1 MTLKVEVGKKGYIII
16 PKDIRDLLGIKEGD
30 KLILNV
36 YDGKIILEP
45 ERKVDINEILKRL
58 EEHHAKIS
66 SYAKSAKL
74 GDLLYS
80 SLEEEFNDFS

>member
-1 MTLKVEVGKKGYIII
+1 VEVGKKGYIII

>member
-1 MTLKVEVGKKGYIII
+1 VEVGKKGYVII

-80 SLEEEFNDFS
+80 SLEEEFDDFS

>member
-1 MTLKVEVGKKGYIII
+1 MEVGKKGYIII

-74 GDLLYS
+74 GDLFYS

>member
-1 MTLKVEVGKKGYIII
+1 MEVGKKGYVII
-16 PKDIRDLLGIKEGD
+16 PKNIRDLLGIKEGD

-58 EEHHAKIS
+58 EEHHAKVS

-80 SLEEEFNDFS
+80 SLEEEFDDFS

>member
-1 MTLKVEVGKKGYIII
+1 MEVGKKGYIII

>member
-1 MTLKVEVGKKGYIII
+1 MTLRIEVGKKGYIII

-30 KLILNV
+30 RLILSV

-45 ERKVDINEILKRL
+45 ERKINVSEILKRL
-58 EEHHAKIS
+58 EEHHARIS

-74 GDLLYS
+74 GDLANS
-80 SLEEEFNDFS
+80 SLEEEFDDIS

>member
-1 MTLKVEVGKKGYIII
+1 MEVGKKGYIII

-58 EEHHAKIS
+58 EEHYAKIS

-80 SLEEEFNDFS
+80 SLEEEFDDIS

>member
-1 MTLKVEVGKKGYIII
+1 MEVGKKGYVII
-16 PKDIRDLLGIKEGD
+16 PKNIRDLLGIKEGD

-80 SLEEEFNDFS
+80 SLEEEFDDFS

>member
-58 EEHHAKIS
+58 EEHHVKIS
-66 SYAKSAKL
+66 SYAKRAKL

-80 SLEEEFNDFS
+80 SLEELPV

>member
-1 MTLKVEVGKKGYIII
+1 VEVGKKGYIII

-36 YDGKIILEP
+36 YDGKIVLEP

-58 EEHHAKIS
+58 EEHHVKIS

>member
-1 MTLKVEVGKKGYIII
+1 LTPKVEVGKKGYIII

-74 GDLLYS
+74 GDLFYS

>member
-1 MTLKVEVGKKGYIII
+1 MDVGKKGYIII

-36 YDGKIILEP
+36 YDGKIVLEP

-80 SLEEEFNDFS
+80 SLEEEFNDIS

>member
-45 ERKVDINEILKRL
+45 ERKVEINEILKRL

>member
-1 MTLKVEVGKKGYIII
+1 GKKGYIII

-58 EEHHAKIS
+58 EEHYAKIS

>member
-1 MTLKVEVGKKGYIII
+1 MEVGKKGYVII
-16 PKDIRDLLGIKEGD
+16 PKGIRDLLGIKEGD

-80 SLEEEFNDFS
+80 SLEEEFDDFS

>member
-58 EEHHAKIS
+58 EEHHTKIS

-80 SLEEEFNDFS
+80 SLEEEFDDIS

>member
-1 MTLKVEVGKKGYIII
+1 MEVGKKGYIII

-36 YDGKIILEP
+36 YDGKIVLEP

>member
-1 MTLKVEVGKKGYIII
+1 MEVGKKGYVII

-80 SLEEEFNDFS
+80 SLEEEFDDFS

>member
-1 MTLKVEVGKKGYIII
+1 MEVGKKGYIII

-58 EEHHAKIS
+58 EEHHAK
-66 SYAKSAKL
+66 YPLMQKAL
-74 GDLLYS
+74 
-80 SLEEEFNDFS
+80 N

>member
-1 MTLKVEVGKKGYIII
+1 LTLKVEVGKKGYIII

-58 EEHHAKIS
+58 EGHHAKIS
-66 SYAKSAKL
+66 AYAKSAKL

-80 SLEEEFNDFS
+80 SLEEEFDDFS

>member
-1 MTLKVEVGKKGYIII
+1 LTLKVEVGKKGYIII

>member
-1 MTLKVEVGKKGYIII
+1 VEVGKKGYVII
-16 PKDIRDLLGIKEGD
+16 PKNIRDLLGIKEGD
-30 KLILNV
+30 KLTLNV

-58 EEHHAKIS
+58 EEHRAKIS

-80 SLEEEFNDFS
+80 SLEEEFDDFS

>member
-1 MTLKVEVGKKGYIII
+1 VEVGKKGYVII
-16 PKDIRDLLGIKEGD
+16 PKGIRDLLGIKEGD
-30 KLILNV
+30 KLTLNV

-80 SLEEEFNDFS
+80 SLEEEFDDFS

>member
-1 MTLKVEVGKKGYIII
+1 MEVGKKGYIII

-80 SLEEEFNDFS
+80 SLEEEFDDIS

>member
-1 MTLKVEVGKKGYIII
+1 MEVGKKGYIII

-80 SLEEEFNDFS
+80 SLEEEFDDFS

>member
-1 MTLKVEVGKKGYIII
+1 MEVGKKGYIII

-36 YDGKIILEP
+36 YDGKIVLEP

-58 EEHHAKIS
+58 EEHHVKIS